1 MEGRKGEPEKDGAE
15 PGDAAGDEA
24 PRGGAQP
31 EARVF
36 EDPGASGGSAPRAEL
51 AAPGVDEREAGE
63 ELTVTVQ
70 GAPLPAR
77 SASTTVVSAREF
89 RAFPRRT
96 AEDALKLVPGLTL
109 VQHGAEGKGQQ
120 FFLRGFDAMHGSDV
134 EVTVAGIPLNEW
146 SNVHSQ
152 GYVDL
157 GFVVPEAIRT
167 VTVTKGPFSVDQGPF
182 AMAGSVDYALG
193 IPEGRRGLF
202 AGYTLGTTNRHRGVL
217 TYSPRD
223 GDGHDFIAL
232 DATHDDG
239 FGQHRKV
246 DRASILVQSALLRSE
261 TNGTLSVLGA
271 GYWAEF
277 QLPGALK
284 NRDVELGRLGFYDS
298 YDLAA
303 RGQSGRIFLGLRHS
317 LKRKFV
323 SSETLLFG
331 GYRRSSLLENY
342 TGFLIARESGDRR
355 LQEQETFSFGIS
367 TKTVVPLTKLSDL
380 EAGLGVRG
388 DAFGQFQDHL
398 GRQEEAL
405 DRERELRGLQVN
417 IHTLLGVRLRLSPR
431 LDARLGLR
439 FDSAHI
445 AAEER
450 RLSEVAGGALAIVS
464 PRAVVSYRPTST
476 VSLTLAG
483 GQGFRPPE
491 ARAFTSSRPQATG
504 LSSDIYSGGTPTITQ
519 GYSVE
524 LGGRYQPVPT
534 LGLSA
539 STFATWLDRESVY
552 DHVSGMNLEL
562 NGTRRLGGEVAFHT
576 SPWPFLTLRGDL
588 TLVDGRFS
596 GSGAKIPF
604 APLGTGGLRAI
615 FSLENGLR
623 AGARV
628 LGLLPRP
635 LPQGAEGAPLAQ
647 FDLTLGWSYRNLNL
661 DLELE
666 NVFDLGVREG
676 EYHYASRFH
685 PGTDDSVL
693 PELHFV
699 AGPPRNL
706 RATFSASF

>member
-1 MEGRKGEPEKDGAE
+1 VE
-15 PGDAAGDEA
+15 PG
-24 PRGGAQP
+24 PH
-31 EARVF
+31 
-36 EDPGASGGSAPRAEL
+36 
-51 AAPGVDEREAGE
+51 EREAE
-63 ELTVTVQ
+63 EALTVTVQ

-77 SASTTVVSAREF
+77 PASTTVVTAREF

-134 EVTVAGIPLNEW
+134 EVTVAGIPINEW

-157 GFVVPEAIRT
+157 GFVVPEAIQS
-167 VTVTKGPFSVDQGPF
+167 VSVTKGPFSVDQGPF
-182 AMAGSVDYALG
+182 ATAGSVDYALG
-193 IPEGRRGLF
+193 ISEGRRGLF
-202 AGYTLGTTNRHRGVL
+202 AGYTIGTTNRHRGVV
-217 TYSPRD
+217 TYSPRA
-223 GDGHDFIAL
+223 GDGRDFIAL
-232 DATHDDG
+232 EATHDDG
-239 FGQHRKV
+239 FGQHRRA
-246 DRASILVQSALLRSE
+246 DRASVLVQSALLRSE
-261 TNGTLSVLGA
+261 TNGTLSVLGS
-271 GYWAEF
+271 GYFGQF

-303 RGQSGRIFLGLRHS
+303 RGQSSRVLLGLRHS
-317 LKRKFV
+317 LQRHFV

-342 TGFLIARESGDRR
+342 TGFLLDRENGDRR
-355 LQEQETFSFGIS
+355 RQEQETFSWGLS
-367 TKTVVPLTKLSDL
+367 TKAVVPLTELTDL

-388 DAFGQFQDHL
+388 DAFGQFQDHP
-398 GRQEEAL
+398 GREEETL
-405 DRERELRGLQVN
+405 DRERDLRALQVN
-417 IHTLLGVRLRLSPR
+417 IHMLLGVRLKLSPR
-431 LDARLGLR
+431 LDARLGVR
-439 FDSAHI
+439 FDDALLE
-445 AAEER
+445 AEER
-450 RLSEVAGGALAIVS
+450 RRSETGGGNLAVVS
-464 PRAVVSYRPTST
+464 PRAVVNYRPTRAVTLS
-476 VSLTLAG
+476 LAG

-491 ARAFTSSRPQATG
+491 ARAFTSYRPPATG
-504 LSSDIYSGGTPTITQ
+504 LSSDIYTGGSPMMTQ
-519 GYSVE
+519 GHSVE
-524 LGGRYQPVPT
+524 LGGRYQPVSN
-534 LGLSA
+534 LGFSA
-539 STFATWLDRESVY
+539 SAFATWLDRESVY

-562 NGTRRLGGEVAFHT
+562 NGTRRLGGEVAFHAE
-576 SPWPFLTLRGDL
+576 PWPFLTLRGDL

-596 GSGAKIPF
+596 ESGTKIPF
-604 APLGTGGLRAI
+604 APLGTGGFRAI
-615 FSLENGLR
+615 FSHESGLR
-623 AGARV
+623 AGARF

-635 LPQGAEGAPLAQ
+635 LPHGAEGAPLAQ
-647 FDLTLGWSYRNLNL
+647 FDLTLGWSYRNMNL

-676 EYHYASRFH
+676 EYHYASRFY